1 MSDIGAKN
9 GGDMFDVIE
18 DDMDQY
24 GLFTILARS
33 NTANLGPVTGPIRNN
48 LINNIISML
57 HRLSYKTAILAIHKL
72 KIS

>member
-24 GLFTILARS
+24 GLLTV
-33 NTANLGPVTGPIRNN
+33 N
-48 LINNIISML
+48 
-57 HRLSYKTAILAIHKL
+57 
-72 KIS
+72 